1 MLQPIIIAIIGSGA
15 LTALITNIFNIY
27 RDRKSH
33 EDGIAE
39 GVQLLLYDR
48 IKYLCKGY
56 ISLGQIAPDDLE
68 DLSRMWECYHNPDGL
83 NGNGYLDSLMQAVRR
98 LPIISGGTK

>member
-1 MLQPIIIAIIGSGA
+1 MNEIIIAIIGSGT
-15 LTALITNIFNIY
+15 LTALITNLFNIY

-48 IKYLCKGY
+48 IKTLAKNH
-56 ISLGQIAPDDLE
+56 ISAGTISPDDLE
-68 DLSRMWECYHNPDGL
+68 DLSRMWTCYHDPEGL
-83 NGNGYLDSLMQAVRR
+83 NGNGYLDSLMGAVKR
-98 LPIISGGTK
+98 LPIGGPNK

>member
-15 LTALITNIFNIY
+15 LTALITNLFNIY
-27 RDRKSH
+27 RDHRSH

-48 IKYLCKGY
+48 IKYLAKHHITAEQ
-56 ISLGQIAPDDLE
+56 ISPDELE
-68 DLSRMWECYHNPDGL
+68 DITRMWECYHDPEGL
-83 NGNGYLDSLMQAVRR
+83 NGNGYLDSLMQAVKR
-98 LPIISGGTK
+98 LPVRS

>member
-1 MLQPIIIAIIGSGA
+1 MQPIIIAIIGSGA

-48 IKYLCKGY
+48 LKGLSKSY
-56 ISLGQIAPDDLE
+56 IREGKISAEDLE
-68 DLSRMWECYHNPDGL
+68 DLSRMWECYHDPKGL
-83 NGNGYLDSLMQAVRR
+83 NGNGYLDSLMTTVKK
-98 LPIISGGTK
+98 LPIC

>member
-1 MLQPIIIAIIGSGA
+1 MNEIIIAIIGSGA
-15 LTALITNIFNIY
+15 LTALITNLFNIY

-48 IKYLCKGY
+48 IKYLAKRYLEAGA
-56 ISLGQIAPDDLE
+56 IAPDDLE
-68 DLSRMWECYHNPDGL
+68 DLARMWACYHDPEGL
-83 NGNGYLDSLMQAVRR
+83 NGNGYLDSLMAAVGR
-98 LPIISGGTK
+98 LPIRGGANK

>member
-1 MLQPIIIAIIGSGA
+1 MNEIMIAIIGSGA
-15 LTALITNIFNIY
+15 LTALITNAFNLY

-48 IKYLCKGY
+48 IKYLAKHY
-56 ISLGQIAPDDLE
+56 ITASAISPDDLE
-68 DLSRMWECYHNPDGL
+68 DLSRMWACYHDPEGL
-83 NGNGYLDSLMQAVRR
+83 NGNGYLDSLMAAVGR
-98 LPIISGGTK
+98 LPITAGRDK

>member
-1 MLQPIIIAIIGSGA
+1 MNEIIIAIIGSGA
-15 LTALITNIFNIY
+15 LTALITNLFNVY

-48 IKYLCKGY
+48 IKTLAKHHIAAGT
-56 ISLGQIAPDDLE
+56 ISPDDLE
-68 DLSRMWECYHNPDGL
+68 DLSRMWTCYHDPEGL
-83 NGNGYLDSLMQAVRR
+83 NGNGYLDSLMGAVKR
-98 LPIISGGTK
+98 LPIGGPNK

>member
-1 MLQPIIIAIIGSGA
+1 MNEIIIAIIGSGA
-15 LTALITNIFNIY
+15 LTALITNLFNIY

-48 IKYLCKGY
+48 IKTLAKNHIAAGT
-56 ISLGQIAPDDLE
+56 ISPDDLE
-68 DLSRMWECYHNPDGL
+68 DLSRMWQCYHDPEGL
-83 NGNGYLDSLMQAVRR
+83 NGNGYLDSLMGAVKR
-98 LPIISGGTK
+98 LPIGGPNK

>member
-1 MLQPIIIAIIGSGA
+1 MNEIIIAIIGSGA
-15 LTALITNIFNIY
+15 LTALITNVFNIY

-48 IKYLCKGY
+48 IKYLAKRHIEAGA
-56 ISLGQIAPDDLE
+56 IAPDDLE
-68 DLSRMWECYHNPDGL
+68 DLTRMWACYHDPEGL
-83 NGNGYLDSLMQAVRR
+83 NGNGYLDSLMAAVGR
-98 LPIISGGTK
+98 LPIGGTNK

>member
-1 MLQPIIIAIIGSGA
+1 MQPIIIAIIGSGA
-15 LTALITNIFNIY
+15 LTALITNLFNIY

-48 IKYLCKGY
+48 IKYLAKHHIANGE
-56 ISLGQIAPDDLE
+56 ISAEDLE
-68 DLSRMWECYHNPDGL
+68 DLTRMWECYHNPKGL
-83 NGNGYLDSLMQAVRR
+83 NGNGYLDNLMGAVKK
-98 LPIISGGTK
+98 LPII